1 VVNLALF
8 FKESTEEDKMYQ
20 YFMQKNTMT
29 HTANFLMDTL
39 EAVASYIST
48 FKSVQLLFVGC
59 TEAYNLCEQCTFIA
73 RKVREYSKENLPIFE
88 DKLYCI
94 S

>member
-8 FKESTEEDKMYQ
+8 LKESTEEGKMYH
-20 YFMQKNTMT
+20 YFVQKNAMA
-29 HTANFLMDTL
+29 HTANFLMYTL

-48 FKSVQLLFVGC
+48 FESVQLLFVGC
-59 TEAYNLCEQCTFIA
+59 TETYNLCEQCTFIA
-73 RKVREYSKENLPIFE
+73 RKDREYSKENLPIFE
-88 DKLYCI
+88 DEFYCI

>member
-1 VVNLALF
+1 
-8 FKESTEEDKMYQ
+8 MYH
-20 YFMQKNTMT
+20 YFMQKNAVA

-48 FKSVQLLFVGC
+48 FEYVQVLFVGC
-59 TEAYNLCEQCTFIA
+59 TETYNLCEQCTFIA
-73 RKVREYSKENLPIFE
+73 RKGREYSKENLPIIE

>member
-8 FKESTEEDKMYQ
+8 LKESTEMY
-20 YFMQKNTMT
+20 YFMQKNAVA
-29 HTANFLMDTL
+29 HTANFFMDTL
-39 EAVASYIST
+39 EAVAFYIST
-48 FKSVQLLFVGC
+48 FEYVQLLFVGC
-59 TEAYNLCEQCTFIA
+59 TETYNLCEQCTFIA
-73 RKVREYSKENLPIFE
+73 RKGREYSKENLPIIE

>member
-8 FKESTEEDKMYQ
+8 LKEPREEDKMYHC
-20 YFMQKNTMT
+20 FMQKNAMA
-29 HTANFLMDTL
+29 HTADFLMYTL

-48 FKSVQLLFVGC
+48 FESVLLLFVGC
-59 TEAYNLCEQCTFIA
+59 TETYNLCEQCTFIA
-73 RKVREYSKENLPIFE
+73 RKGREYSKENFPISE